1 MLLRAVRRHKV
12 VFGVLVV
19 LGVLAGAGFAVLRP
33 PMLSSKVLVYVPAS
47 KQIQTQALIAG
58 SDAVL
63 GPVSR
68 ADRVLSYAQL
78 LRQVKVEVSSP
89 TSLTIVVSAKTAGDA
104 QSVAN
109 AVAQRYVALVRS
121 KGAPGGQVLARVA
134 NPATPAIRTSVA
146 AWVAETAGFG
156 VLVGAVLGVLA
167 AFSLRT
173 RHSPV

>member
-12 VFGVLVV
+12 VFGVVVV

-33 PMLSSKVLVYVPAS
+33 PLLSSKVLVYVPAS

-58 SDAVL
+58 SYEVL

-68 ADRVLSYAQL
+68 AERVLSYGQL
-78 LRQVKVEVSSP
+78 LRQVKVEVSSS
-89 TSLTIVVSAKTAGDA
+89 TSLTIVVSAKTAADA

-109 AVAQRYVALVRS
+109 AVAQRYVALVGS
-121 KGAPGGQVLARVA
+121 KGAAAGQVLARVA
-134 NPATPAIRTSVA
+134 APATRTSVA

-156 VLVGAVLGVLA
+156 LLVGAVLGVLA
-167 AFSLRT
+167 ALSMRT
-173 RHSPV
+173 RRGPV